1 MNNKY
6 ILKRILGILLIGVM
20 LLGIAACGKKGKK
33 TEASTET
40 INVVTTEAV
49 SEATSDS
56 VTEAIT
62 AENSETTTE
71 AVTEKKTES
80 TTEAAAEK
88 TTEASTEASAEKT
101 TEVTTEAV
109 TENKTEEATEEVTE
123 EASEEK
129 TELTSEEALL
139 DKDGEYTSKED
150 VALYI
155 HQYGELPSNFITKK
169 EAKKLGWSGGSLE
182 EYAPGKSIGGDTFG
196 NREGVLP
203 EYGTY
208 HECDIDTKGKKKRGA
223 KRIVYSDDGRVYYT
237 DDHYETFELLYGE
250 ER

>member
-40 INVVTTEAV
+40 LNVVTTEAV
-49 SEATSDS
+49 SEAASDS
-56 VTEAIT
+56 VTEATT
-62 AENSETTTE
+62 AENSGTTTE

-80 TTEAAAEK
+80 TTEAA
-88 TTEASTEASAEKT
+88 AEKT

-139 DKDGEYTSKED
+139 DIDGEYTSKED

>member
-49 SEATSDS
+49 SEAASDS
-56 VTEAIT
+56 VTEATT
-62 AENSETTTE
+62 AENSGKTTE

-80 TTEAAAEK
+80 TTEAV
-88 TTEASTEASAEKT
+88 AEKT

-109 TENKTEEATEEVTE
+109 IENKTEEATEEVTE

-129 TELTSEEALL
+129 TELTSEEALI

>member
-49 SEATSDS
+49 SEAASDS
-56 VTEAIT
+56 VTEATT
-62 AENSETTTE
+62 AENSGKTTE

-80 TTEAAAEK
+80 TTEAV
-88 TTEASTEASAEKT
+88 AEKT

>member
-49 SEATSDS
+49 SEAASDS
-56 VTEAIT
+56 VTEAT
-62 AENSETTTE
+62 TEENSGKTTE

-80 TTEAAAEK
+80 TTEAV
-88 TTEASTEASAEKT
+88 AEKT

-129 TELTSEEALL
+129 TELTSEEALI

>member
-49 SEATSDS
+49 SEAASDS
-56 VTEAIT
+56 VTEATT
-62 AENSETTTE
+62 AENLGTTTE

-80 TTEAAAEK
+80 TTEAV
-88 TTEASTEASAEKT
+88 AEKT

>member
-49 SEATSDS
+49 SEAASDS
-56 VTEAIT
+56 VTEATT
-62 AENSETTTE
+62 AENSGKTTE

-80 TTEAAAEK
+80 TTEAV
-88 TTEASTEASAEKT
+88 AEKT

-109 TENKTEEATEEVTE
+109 IENKTEEATEEVTE